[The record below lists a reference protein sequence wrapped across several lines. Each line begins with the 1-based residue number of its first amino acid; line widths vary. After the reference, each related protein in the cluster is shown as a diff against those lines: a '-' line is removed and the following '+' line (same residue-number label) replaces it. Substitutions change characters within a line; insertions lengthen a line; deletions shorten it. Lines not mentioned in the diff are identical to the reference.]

1 MLNSLTTELNTPCN
15 SGVPET
21 HFCLFFQAL
30 GIPNTR
36 DRAFFQALG
45 MLSQRLLGWKI
56 PKMKC
61 FMWYLSN
68 LRVPL
73 LPGEEPTFPPYI
85 KMGPA
90 FLDNNGQRTRFNK
103 PCSLCK
109 MQFQAIQSI
118 TPNQDQLVICGHKCK
133 LKTQGVWFEI
143 Y

>member
-1 MLNSLTTELNTPCN
+1 MFIFPGFGYSKYPRQGIFPGFGYSKSASTGVENTKDEMV
-15 SGVPET
+15 SVVSIKPE
-21 HFCLFFQAL
+21 
-30 GIPNTR
+30 G
-36 DRAFFQALG
+36 
-45 MLSQRLLGWKI
+45 
-56 PKMKC
+56 
-61 FMWYLSN
+61 
-68 LRVPL
+68 PL
-73 LPGEEPTFPPYI
+73 LPGEEPNFPPYI

-109 MQFQAIQSI
+109 MQFQVIQSI